1 MTLIPFHVVN
11 SNILENRSLKV
22 SQLLEPRMLLG
33 AHSLTRNICQILVL
47 ITLFSMY
54 DLTSV
59 LLL

>member
-22 SQLLEPRMLLG
+22 LQLSESRMLLD
-33 AHSLTRNICQILVL
+33 ASSLIRNICPTLVL

-54 DLTSV
+54 DLASV

>member
-1 MTLIPFHVVN
+1 MTLIPFHMVN

-22 SQLLEPRMLLG
+22 LQLSESRMLLD
-33 AHSLTRNICQILVL
+33 AYSLIRNICPTLVL

-54 DLTSV
+54 DLASV